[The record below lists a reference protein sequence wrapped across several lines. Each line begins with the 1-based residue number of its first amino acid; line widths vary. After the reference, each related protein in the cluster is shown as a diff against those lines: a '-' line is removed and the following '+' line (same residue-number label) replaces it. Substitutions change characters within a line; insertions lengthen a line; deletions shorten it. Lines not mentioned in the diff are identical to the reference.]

1 MAILELSTG
10 FILQILVQKLNA
22 VMERFASLKDPGLDA
37 AARLAAF
44 HAAAFNEYV
53 VLMVL
58 HIKATVIWWELLVLL
73 AIRRWQRS
81 RMVGVVPHPLL
92 SLQLQILQHP
102 LLQVIF

>member
-1 MAILELSTG
+1 VRNFVTRVNGGEDFRVQQKGQSAPWTRTVLDRANVAYILVVPTVRQEYLY
-10 FILQILVQKLNA
+10 IKILVQKLNA

-58 HIKATVIWWELLVLL
+58 HIKATVI
-73 AIRRWQRS
+73 
-81 RMVGVVPHPLL
+81 
-92 SLQLQILQHP
+92 
-102 LLQVIF
+102 